1 MTFCSYRPF
10 LQGKE
15 SEKHDHKETAHP
27 DFTAGVVA
35 DSGDGH
41 PDLIRNEYDA
51 RFTDMPDGF
60 EMQYDEPDAHVK
72 ITCREGMAIMERSGV
87 PESRMEFVPGQTI
100 AAAYILPEGA
110 FDMSVECTS
119 LSLERVGSRGV
130 LRIAYRLLSAGQL
143 MSDNRLMITYRVC

>member
-1 MTFCSYRPF
+1 MTPEIHSARAAVI
-10 LQGKE
+10 GR
-15 SEKHDHKETAHP
+15 
-27 DFTAGVVA
+27 V

-41 PDLIRNEYDA
+41 PDLIRNEYDV
-51 RFTDMPDGF
+51 PDGF

>member
-1 MTFCSYRPF
+1 LTPEIHSARAAVI
-10 LQGKE
+10 GR
-15 SEKHDHKETAHP
+15 
-27 DFTAGVVA
+27 V